1 MNVKRYIVKDINEAM
16 IKIKSELGRDAV
28 ILNTRKIKNP
38 GIFGI
43 FKKPLVE
50 VVAAIDEGDTAA
62 KKSDL
67 NDDELQQLRDE
78 LKKVVE
84 ERQKKV
90 ETIKE
95 TKKEN
100 EKREIDELKEMVL
113 GLSKKIDSQHVVQAP
128 MQSSA
133 MNEHVS
139 RALETDRLES
149 LLQNKDL
156 TEESMKRIRQIL
168 KGRLNIDES
177 TDQSILNTVKLIVKE
192 ILEEPYTIDERSEGK
207 RIFVFVGPTGVGKT
221 TTLAKLAARLSL
233 INSKTV
239 GLITADTYRIAAVD
253 QLKTYSE
260 ILGLPLKVIYEPE
273 EISDALNKY
282 SDKDCVLI
290 DTAGRSHKSEELLQ
304 DLKGI
309 LTYVENPEIFLVI
322 SMTTGYKDIKSI
334 LDSYKFLDDYKLLL
348 TKLDEAS
355 SLGNVLNIKLE
366 TGKPLSYFTIGQS
379 VPDDIEVANVDK
391 IADYIVGE

>member
-1 MNVKRYIVKDINEAM
+1 M
-16 IKIKSELGRDAV
+16 
-28 ILNTRKIKNP
+28 
-38 GIFGI
+38 

-50 VVAAIDEGDTAA
+50 VVAAIDEGEASV

-67 NDDELQQLRDE
+67 DTDELHQLRDE

-84 ERQKKV
+84 ERQKKNDQV
-90 ETIKE
+90 IQEVQST
-95 TKKEN
+95 
-100 EKREIDELKEMVL
+100 EKREIDELKEMVM
-113 GLSKKIDSQHVVQAP
+113 GLSKKIEE
-128 MQSSA
+128 QSHQTHGGSPVIQPTA
-133 MNEHVS
+133 ATMNAIE
-139 RALETDRLES
+139 EDRLER
-149 LLQNKDL
+149 LLGDKDL
-156 TEESMKRIRQIL
+156 TAESIKRIRQIL

-177 TDQSILNTVKLIVKE
+177 TDQNIRNTVRLIVKE
-192 ILEEPYTIDERSEGK
+192 ILEEPYTIDESEVGK
-207 RIFVFVGPTGVGKT
+207 RIFLFAGPTGVGKT

-233 INSKTV
+233 VNNKTV

-273 EISDALNKY
+273 EISDALGRY
-282 SDKDCVLI
+282 GDKDCVLI
-290 DTAGRSHKSEELLQ
+290 DTAGRSHKSEELFH

-322 SMTTGYKDIKSI
+322 SMTTGYKDIRSI
-334 LDSYKFLDDYKLLL
+334 IDSYKFLDDYKLLL
-348 TKLDEAS
+348 TKLDETS

-379 VPDDIEVANVDK
+379 VPDDIEVANIDK
-391 IADYIVGE
+391 IADYIVGD